1 MDAGVDKALVEQG
14 ARELVNQMV
23 EGVLEREPGGEEEKQ
38 QQENDQVDEPVVIDQ
53 ANVEQAA
60 KDKKAEEKE

>member
-23 EGVLEREPGGEEEKQ
+23 EGVLERELGGEEEKR